1 MNRKLQSKGKKLDDR
16 FSIADLKCERGLWRV
31 LLVNVSDLKLN
42 RLECDDG
49 GMFGFSLI
57 YSTA

>member
-1 MNRKLQSKGKKLDDR
+1 MNRKLQSKGKKLDDH

-42 RLECDDG
+42 RECDDG
-49 GMFGFSLI
+49 GMFGLSLI
-57 YSTA
+57 

>member
-1 MNRKLQSKGKKLDDR
+1 MNRKLQSKGKKLDHH

-42 RLECDDG
+42 RECDDG
-49 GMFGFSLI
+49 GMFGLSLI